1 MLTHKTALAD
11 SQYDSTIDSYVGP
24 WCRGL
29 GQFFIMVTM
38 VMSFGAYDIKPVF
51 HTLILGAAFGCILLA
66 PRQVVLKMRISL
78 VSVMMLAVLAF
89 SVLWTFDSANTAFQV
104 RLEVPRAFFLMLVV
118 AVLPLKDTIDGLK
131 KSMWLILFI
140 TIFGLVTVPATR
152 AHKIIGGSTEPYPGW
167 HGYFVHKNA
176 MSPYL
181 VFALATLLV
190 WEKRR
195 VPRVLGFVVIM
206 ALMAGSQS
214 GTGISASAFLISFY
228 VWIVL
233 YRRAENRWSGGFLI
247 ASAAV
252 GLCLTVSAFVAVQQI
267 SVASGKGSSFS
278 GRTFIWDAVFQAI
291 LERPLLGYGYGGL
304 FMRPASDATREIWRN
319 IGFDAPHPHNGFLDV
334 LVQVGVIGMAVFGAL
349 FVSTLLGGISIR
361 QADQRVADW
370 ILLVLCVQIV
380 ISLSEPVF
388 LGPWIAVIV
397 MLRGIT
403 LKSSSSWRESHGQLA
418 MSRTLNS
425 GPEDARGDE
434 AGAFDA
440 SSHPSPGSETDTD
453 SEMDTGTELDTGAEA
468 DSDSALAHS

>member
-1 MLTHKTALAD
+1 MLTHKSALVD
-11 SQYDSTIDSYVGP
+11 FQYDSMIDSYVGP

-38 VMSFGAYDIKPVF
+38 VMSFGAYDIKPIF
-51 HTLILGAAFGCILLA
+51 HTLILGAAFGCVLLA

-89 SVLWTFDSANTAFQV
+89 SVLWTFDSANTTFQV

-118 AVLPLKDTIDGLK
+118 AVLPLRDTIDGLK
-131 KSMWLILFI
+131 KAMWLILFI
-140 TIFGLVTVPATR
+140 TIFGLVTVPSTR
-152 AHKIIGGSTEPYPGW
+152 AHKIIGGSTQPYPGW

-195 VPRVLGFVVIM
+195 FPRLVGFVVIM

-228 VWIVL
+228 AWIVL
-233 YRRAENRWSGGFLI
+233 YRRSENRWSGGFLV

-304 FMRPASDATREIWRN
+304 FMRPASDATREIWRG

-361 QADQRVADW
+361 KIDQRVADW

-397 MLRGIT
+397 MLRGVT
-403 LKSSSSWRESHGQLA
+403 LKSSLSWRESHGRLA
-418 MSRTLNS
+418 MTRIEDPTPDVGLVDAES
-425 GPEDARGDE
+425 GSATATSP
-434 AGAFDA
+434 A
-440 SSHPSPGSETDTD
+440 SVTHS
-453 SEMDTGTELDTGAEA
+453 
-468 DSDSALAHS
+468 DSDADLVRS